1 MSFFFDSFLFWWQRP
16 VTTPYM
22 RDARTSDARALAR
35 LHASAFARGWDMDEF
50 ERLLC
55 SPAVRGHVVSSGTK
69 GVVVGFVL
77 SSLVKPEA
85 EILSIAIDGDVRG
98 QGLGAGLLSHHLR
111 RLAAEGI
118 TTSFLEVEEGNASA
132 LRLYNR
138 HGYEQVGRRKGYYGG
153 TADALLLRRD
163 F

>member
-16 VTTPYM
+16 VTTPHM
-22 RDARTSDARALAR
+22 RDARANDAPALTH
-35 LHASAFARGWDMDEF
+35 LHSRAFARGWDVDEF

-55 SPAVRGHVVSSGTK
+55 SPSVRGHVVSSGAR

-77 SSLVKPEA
+77 SHLVAPEA
-85 EILSIAIDGDVRG
+85 EILSIAIADDVRR
-98 QGLGAGLLSHHLR
+98 QGLGAGLLAHHLR
-111 RLAAEGI
+111 RLAAEGV
-118 TTSFLEVEEGNASA
+118 TTSFLEVEEGNGAA
-132 LRLYNR
+132 LRLYGR
-138 HGYEQVGRRKGYYGG
+138 YGYEQVGRRKGYYGG